1 LYPIGNNEAISY
13 LAKDARDPGADDP
26 LRGRRRRRRAD
37 ASFDAFEIVRPRS
50 LNASSRWR
58 SPLVV
63 TYLASLLAWAIPSGS
78 ADMSGLVCAQ
88 FARNFAVIVRPDLTA
103 LLLRQPKRRAEAVR
117 RLQSEN
123 PRLGIAG

>member
-1 LYPIGNNEAISY
+1 MYPIGNNEAISY

-26 LRGRRRRRRAD
+26 LRGDEDDAERT
-37 ASFDAFEIVRPRS
+37 ASFEAFETVRPRS

-63 TYLASLLAWAIPSGS
+63 TYLASLLAWEIQ
-78 ADMSGLVCAQ
+78 LICAQ
-88 FARNFAVIVRPDLTA
+88 FARNFAVIVGPDLTA

-117 RLQSEN
+117 RHQSEN